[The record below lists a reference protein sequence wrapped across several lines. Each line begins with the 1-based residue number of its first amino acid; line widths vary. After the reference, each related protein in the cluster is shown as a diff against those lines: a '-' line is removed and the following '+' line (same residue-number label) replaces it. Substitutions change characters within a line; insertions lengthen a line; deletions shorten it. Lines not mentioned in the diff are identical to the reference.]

1 MLFYTI
7 QDGHGRYN
15 FKHKF
20 DSPVR
25 ADTGLHNWLKV
36 SPKSDDI
43 NNNISA
49 SEYMYSYTSA
59 SFNYLSTRLKKKRY
73 IYFCQHPVHQQQFDF
88 SQLTVN

>member
-49 SEYMYSYTSA
+49 SEYMLHECIFQLLIYTIKEETLHLFLPTSGP
-59 SFNYLSTRLKKKRY
+59 STTVRLLP
-73 IYFCQHPVHQQQFDF
+73 INC
-88 SQLTVN
+88 